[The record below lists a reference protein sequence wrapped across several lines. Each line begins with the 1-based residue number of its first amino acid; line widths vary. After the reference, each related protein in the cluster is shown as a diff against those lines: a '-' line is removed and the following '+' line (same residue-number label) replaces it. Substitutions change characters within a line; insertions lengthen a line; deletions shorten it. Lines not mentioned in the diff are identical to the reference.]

1 MANDIRDVI
10 FAPVQDKSYTAR
22 LTAEQDGTLS
32 GIKRL
37 AAALDEKQLNYQL
50 FKKDGDSVTAGEVIL
65 TLTGRAKEIA
75 VAEEFAIGMLSK
87 PSGIATAARKAV
99 SCAGSLRIV
108 SGAWK
113 KMPPEIKQLVR
124 EAVNHGGA
132 HFRIVDVPFLYLDKN
147 FVRMLGGIKET
158 LAAVRAMP
166 EIKVIQVKGETGDV
180 AAEALIAAQ
189 CGAAIIMV
197 DTGNIEDL
205 RRVSASLKEY
215 GYRDKV
221 QLAFAKGISLEH
233 IQKLQ
238 SEDIDILDIGMQIID
253 GPLLDMK
260 LDVVGS

>member
-10 FAPVQDKSYTAR
+10 FAAIQDKSYTAR

-99 SCAGSLRIV
+99 SYAGSLRIV

-113 KMPPEIKQLVR
+113 KMPPEIKQMVR

-158 LAAVRAMP
+158 LAAVKAMS
-166 EIKVIQVKGETGDV
+166 ELKVIQVKGETGDA
-180 AAEALIAAQ
+180 AAEALTAAQ

-205 RRVSASLKEY
+205 RRVSTSLKEC